1 MGRLVFHRVPLL
13 PPYTVRR
20 DASTPP
26 EWLNVSGKVS
36 RRGRNVAGFVRQA
49 ILPAAAFQADL
60 VGHALEELAKI
71 TVAALLSAKRKAQKM
86 FEVGA
91 DSQ

>member
-1 MGRLVFHRVPLL
+1 ML
-13 PPYTVRR
+13 
-20 DASTPP
+20 
-26 EWLNVSGKVS
+26 
-36 RRGRNVAGFVRQA
+36 
-49 ILPAAAFQADL
+49 
-60 VGHALEELAKI
+60 LEELAKI